1 MAAFKFDLKQLV
13 NLVESRECGVV
24 IGRAE
29 YSNSGN
35 SYLVRYRGA
44 DGVQNESWWSE
55 DALDAA

>member
-1 MAAFKFDLKQLV
+1 MTFKFDLKQIV
-13 NLVESRECGVV
+13 NLAESRESGVV

-35 SYLVRYRGA
+35 SYLIRYRGA
-44 DGVQNESWWSE
+44 DGVQNEAWWSE